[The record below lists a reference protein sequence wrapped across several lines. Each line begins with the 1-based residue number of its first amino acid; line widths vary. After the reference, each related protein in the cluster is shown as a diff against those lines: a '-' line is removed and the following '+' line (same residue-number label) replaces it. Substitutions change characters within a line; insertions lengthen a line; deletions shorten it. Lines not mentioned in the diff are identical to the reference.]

1 LRHLGNS
8 IAVGVLVGLLLGF
21 VDTYGYA
28 VTGYTTAE
36 LSPIIA
42 AILVL
47 TSYRFLFRRK
57 PSTIE
62 HFLGVVIA
70 SGISLS
76 TTITSGMY
84 VTYTML
90 SRVAHPAEIG
100 LPPWT
105 FYKPYIDLGTMSF
118 YVYATA
124 ISATGAILAYAFH
137 KHFLEKEKLTYPI
150 GTAVAMTVEIG
161 RILKRKNIVIP
172 ITLGIV
178 LEVIIMYYNVP
189 SVDPTPAIQS
199 IVPGA
204 SIAVAL
210 DILVILLA
218 LLIPLNTSIGVGI
231 GNLITYSILTPLFVY
246 QGLLITLPTMGAQ
259 EVAVAAAPY
268 ISSVLVGFIIV
279 SSIYYAIVSRKA
291 FIYTFKYFAVARGL
305 IKTLI
310 LGMGFMASLVVPL
323 VVLYKPPV
331 TLLVAIPGILALH
344 LFITLV
350 TIRVVGETGTASQS
364 TLPIATITLYAAGA
378 RGSIPY
384 ILLDPF
390 TGVPMPQFI
399 AGSAT
404 NLMKGGK
411 VLDIDAETVA
421 YWLIIAMLLGAPIT
435 LLYGHGLLSVYG
447 LSSPKLNLLRWLP
460 IVVWMRT
467 LYSGDI
473 SSFCVEAILIGLI
486 TAITL
491 LGVLKFFK
499 VSAISLFA
507 IMLGLTL
514 TPDLGVLF
522 LLAALI
528 KYVALRIGMEV
539 YESLL
544 SYAALM
550 LAGAGLGI
558 ALSVT
563 LSFAGVL

>member
-1 LRHLGNS
+1 
-8 IAVGVLVGLLLGF
+8 
-21 VDTYGYA
+21 
-28 VTGYTTAE
+28 
-36 LSPIIA
+36 
-42 AILVL
+42 
-47 TSYRFLFRRK
+47 
-57 PSTIE
+57 
-62 HFLGVVIA
+62 
-70 SGISLS
+70 
-76 TTITSGMY
+76 
-84 VTYTML
+84 
-90 SRVAHPAEIG
+90 
-100 LPPWT
+100 
-105 FYKPYIDLGTMSF
+105 
-118 YVYATA
+118 
-124 ISATGAILAYAFH
+124 
-137 KHFLEKEKLTYPI
+137 
-150 GTAVAMTVEIG
+150 
-161 RILKRKNIVIP
+161 
-172 ITLGIV
+172 
-178 LEVIIMYYNVP
+178 
-189 SVDPTPAIQS
+189 
-199 IVPGA
+199 
-204 SIAVAL
+204 
-210 DILVILLA
+210 
-218 LLIPLNTSIGVGI
+218 
-231 GNLITYSILTPLFVY
+231 
-246 QGLLITLPTMGAQ
+246 
-259 EVAVAAAPY
+259 
-268 ISSVLVGFIIV
+268 
-279 SSIYYAIVSRKA
+279 
-291 FIYTFKYFAVARGL
+291 
-305 IKTLI
+305 
-310 LGMGFMASLVVPL
+310 
-323 VVLYKPPV
+323 
-331 TLLVAIPGILALH
+331 

-411 VLDIDAETVA
+411 VLGIDAETVA